1 MKFMLKPARVLN
13 STTVVTVRE
22 GHGQSATELSSEAVQ
37 FARNSL
43 TYFIVK
49 RDSYNMPWPCRAVL
63 LNI

>member
-49 RDSYNMPWPCRAVL
+49 RDSYNMP
-63 LNI
+63 